1 MLHVLRNET
10 MAYITIPQLARML
23 GVSRITVYRKV
34 KNGQIPAKKIG
45 NTYVITDDEIQSIL
59 SKELTSKD
67 KTKIEMLVKRV
78 VKEYGETLKLLGK
91 E

>member
-1 MLHVLRNET
+1 
-10 MAYITIPQLARML
+10 MAYITIPQLAKML
-23 GVSRITVYRKV
+23 GVSRVTIYRKV
-34 KNGQIPAKKIG
+34 KNGQIPAQKIG
-45 NTYVITDDEIQSIL
+45 HTYVITDDEIKKIL

-67 KTKIEMLVKRV
+67 KNKIEKLVKRI

>member
-1 MLHVLRNET
+1 